1 MRASLVRT
9 LATGTVDR
17 RPGTKGWK
25 GLAQIFKSHPGGYND
40 YVMVRLAGDIWEM
53 VLAVIGRE
61 DLIGDERYAT
71 NEARAARADEV
82 EAIVSEWTSKRTK
95 YEAFEVLASAGVWC
109 GAVLGQDEIIANE
122 HLVARGMIVKVEDG
136 QGGAYKTI
144 GNPVK
149 MEKTPGTVT
158 GAPHYSQHTVEI
170 LTTLL
175 NVSPVELSEL
185 QREGVIV

>member
-1 MRASLVRT
+1 
-9 LATGTVDR
+9 
-17 RPGTKGWK
+17 
-25 GLAQIFKSHPGGYND
+25 
-40 YVMVRLAGDIWEM
+40 
-53 VLAVIGRE
+53 
-61 DLIGDERYAT
+61 
-71 NEARAARADEV
+71 
-82 EAIVSEWTSKRTK
+82 
-95 YEAFEVLASAGVWC
+95 
-109 GAVLGQDEIIANE
+109 
-122 HLVARGMIVKVEDG
+122 MIVKVEDG

-158 GAPHYSQHTVEI
+158 GAPHYSQHTAEI